1 MRTSTGI
8 SFRLIDHV
16 ACSNPAHLPQWRI
29 AGFDDAVYPKSTVFK
44 GRMAVKVSAIGS
56 RMPMQLWL
64 SLGVCSESHSR
75 NHWGMKRVNL
85 LRSRTFCQ
93 DERSCIIAMN
103 VTATSQHSVH
113 HQLLPDPSPSPVSGT
128 RGSAPTVLDWRPL
141 QMLAQSSRIGELVGI
156 ASVRHRAAPD
166 NVDRP
171 YDLPS
176 GE

>member
-29 AGFDDAVYPKSTVFK
+29 AGFDDAVYPKSTAFK

-93 DERSCIIAMN
+93 DERSCIIAMK

-113 HQLLPDPSPSPVSGT
+113 HQLLPDPSPSLASGT
-128 RGSAPTVLDWRPL
+128 RGNGPTLLDWRPSHGISYAASL
-141 QMLAQSSRIGELVGI
+141 GRRIQHLWTIV
-156 ASVRHRAAPD
+156 AP
-166 NVDRP
+166 VP
-171 YDLPS
+171 YCW
-176 GE
+176 G

>member
-44 GRMAVKVSAIGS
+44 GPMAVKVSAIGS

-75 NHWGMKRVNL
+75 NHWGRKRVNL

-93 DERSCIIAMN
+93 DERSCIIAMK

-113 HQLLPDPSPSPVSGT
+113 HQLLPDPSPSLASGT
-128 RGSAPTVLDWRPL
+128 VET
-141 QMLAQSSRIGELVGI
+141 AQRYSTG
-156 ASVRHRAAPD
+156 
-166 NVDRP
+166 
-171 YDLPS
+171 DLPWS
-176 GE
+176 PRSRTSLSPRFMIVLPLPISLT